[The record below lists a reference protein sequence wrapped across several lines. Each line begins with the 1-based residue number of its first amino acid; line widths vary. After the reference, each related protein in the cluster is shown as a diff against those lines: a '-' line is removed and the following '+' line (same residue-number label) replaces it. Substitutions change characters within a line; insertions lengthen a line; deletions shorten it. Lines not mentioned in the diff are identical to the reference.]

1 MRIYRSPLTQQI
13 TFGNLH
19 SQRRIPEERAITKSC
34 IKSRRAIVEL
44 VTAGKKWKKSNSFFI
59 DADERPNELQNL
71 TGDGS

>member
-1 MRIYRSPLTQQI
+1 MRIYRTPLTQQI
-13 TFGNLH
+13 TFGKIH
-19 SQRRIPEERAITKSC
+19 SQRRIPDERAITKNY

-59 DADERPNELQNL
+59 DGGERPNVLQNL

>member
-1 MRIYRSPLTQQI
+1 MKEP
-13 TFGNLH
+13 
-19 SQRRIPEERAITKSC
+19 SQKGY

-59 DADERPNELQNL
+59 DGDERPNELQNL